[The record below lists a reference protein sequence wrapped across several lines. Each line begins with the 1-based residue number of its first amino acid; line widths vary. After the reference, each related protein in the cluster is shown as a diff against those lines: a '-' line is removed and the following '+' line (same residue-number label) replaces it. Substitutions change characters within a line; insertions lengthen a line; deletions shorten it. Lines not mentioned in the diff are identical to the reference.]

1 MAAVNFGDGAVNNI
15 GLTAEQDIKVW
26 VSPSTMDSADTVD
39 LPTLTGKTP
48 VIVSAFDDATGNH
61 ITATRVG
68 QTITLDAVGGATNS
82 TYVLMYTYR

>member
-1 MAAVNFGDGAVNNI
+1 MAEVDFEDGTVNNI

-26 VSPSTMDSADTVD
+26 VSPSTMDSGDTVD

-48 VIVSAFDDATGNH
+48 VIVSAFDDADGAH
-61 ITATRVG
+61 ITATRSG
-68 QTITLDAVGGATNS
+68 QTITLDAAGSATDS